1 MLFSL
6 KPCTWSINKTNEILG
21 SPVCNFGK
29 IKLCFVMG
37 LYEEGNSHYLDYH
50 WETILTI
57 DGNILNVTMA
67 NSINKSELG
76 IRLRNVRSKMGMFVV
91 KKDLC
96 MRTKVAK

>member
-1 MLFSL
+1 
-6 KPCTWSINKTNEILG
+6 
-21 SPVCNFGK
+21 
-29 IKLCFVMG
+29 MG

-50 WETILTI
+50 WEKNLTI
-57 DGNILNVTMA
+57 DDNILNVIMA

-76 IRLRNVRSKMGMFVV
+76 IRVRNVRSKIDMFVV